1 MSLKRPVYSLVCT
14 LLFLT
19 SVSAQTAE
27 SLPDPK
33 GPQTELQRATEL
45 KAIALL
51 EDVIANAQTLKSASN
66 RIRIQIAAGDLIWP
80 RDEVRARAILDR
92 SIKEFI
98 ELIGSIDE
106 TDPNYYNAVQAP
118 SQLYSEFIEVLTR
131 RDPKMALDFLHSA
144 RVPRPPQ
151 APSKYLDTNAE
162 AQIELQI
169 ASQIALTDPKL
180 ALQTALGS
188 LDKGFSSTIVG
199 LISAIQAKDREGA
212 AKVAL
217 ALVRKLLS
225 ENLLL
230 NNEAAQVAVS
240 FLNTVSPI
248 ESHGSSE
255 DGKRIA
261 PLRAPILID
270 PQSYKEL
277 FDYVLKAALSAP
289 LGSLNSDWRERNIA
303 QTLLTGLSGL
313 ISNTRD
319 VDPARLAAL
328 QRKLAEL
335 RKAVDPG
342 SRFWQ
347 ENQELIQNGS
357 VDDLL
362 ALALKSPPEM
372 RDQVYQQASW
382 KAAGQG
388 EIDRARQII
397 TDGVSNPMMRRQML
411 DQIDR
416 QAANTAAAEGK
427 IEQARQVLS
436 RLHTN
441 EERGTLLIQL
451 AGTLSNNND
460 KAAARRL
467 LEEARGLV
475 STKAENFEQIQVQLQ
490 LARTFIPIDSA
501 VALELFEQVINQF
514 NELLAAAEVLNGFD
528 QQYFKDGELMW
539 QHSSLSNY
547 LWQAISDLG
556 SFPPDQF
563 DRAKDIAGKLQRP
576 EVRIMAQLSIARA
589 ALAERTRRGQFIDRH
604 RDIVIEGG

>member
-1 MSLKRPVYSLVCT
+1 M
-14 LLFLT
+14 

-27 SLPDPK
+27 SPPDVK
-33 GPQTELQRATEL
+33 APQTELQRATEL

-51 EDVIANAQTLKSASN
+51 EEVIANAQTLKSASN
-66 RIRIQIAAGDLIWP
+66 RIRIQLAAGDLIWP
-80 RDEVRARAILDR
+80 RDEVRARAILER

-106 TDPNYYNAVQAP
+106 TDPNYYNAVHAP
-118 SQLYSEFIEVLTR
+118 SQLHNEFIEVLTR

-144 RVPRPPQ
+144 RLPRPPQ
-151 APSKYLDTNAE
+151 APSKYLETNYE
-162 AQIELQI
+162 AQTELQI
-169 ASQIALTDPKL
+169 ASQIARTDPKL

-188 LDKGFSSTIVG
+188 LEKGFSSAVVG
-199 LISAIQAKDREGA
+199 LISTIQAKDSDGA
-212 AKVAL
+212 AKLAL

-240 FLNTVSPI
+240 FLNTITPL
-248 ESHGSSE
+248 EAHGSTD

-270 PQSYKEL
+270 TQLYKEL

-289 LGSLNSDWRERNIA
+289 LGNTNSDWRERNIA
-303 QTLLTGLSGL
+303 QTLVTGLSGL
-313 ISNTRD
+313 ISNSRD

-357 VDDLL
+357 VEDLL

-372 RDQVYQQASW
+372 RDQVYQHASW

-388 EIDRARQII
+388 DIERARQII
-397 TDGVSNPMMRRQML
+397 TDGVSNPITRRQML
-411 DQIDR
+411 DQVDR

-427 IEQARQVLS
+427 IEQARQLLS
-436 RLHTN
+436 RLRTD
-441 EERGTLLIQL
+441 EERATLLIQL

-475 STKAENFEQIQVQLQ
+475 SDKAENFEHIQVQLQ
-490 LARTFIPIDSA
+490 LSRTFMPIDSA
-501 VALELFEQVINQF
+501 VAMELLEQVINQF

-539 QHSSLSNY
+539 QRSNLSNY
-547 LWQAISDLG
+547 LWQAINDLG
-556 SFPPDQF
+556 SIPSEQF
-563 DRAKDIAGKLQRP
+563 DRAKDIAAKLQRP

-589 ALAERTRRGQFIDRH
+589 ALAERNRRGQFTER
-604 RDIVIEGG
+604 RGDIVIIDG